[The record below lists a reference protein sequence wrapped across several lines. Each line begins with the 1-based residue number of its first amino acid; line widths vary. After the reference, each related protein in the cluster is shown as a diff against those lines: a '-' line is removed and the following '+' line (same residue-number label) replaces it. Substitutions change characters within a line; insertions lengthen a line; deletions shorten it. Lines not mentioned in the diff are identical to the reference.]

1 MNKDNWICKH
11 LIMCENIKL
20 KDYRY
25 YKMNSKNLNG
35 AYMAIFSKNKH
46 LNLKDISMHY
56 YKNYT
61 NKYQNKSKMS
71 YPSTDC

>member
-1 MNKDNWICKH
+1 
-11 LIMCENIKL
+11 
-20 KDYRY
+20 
-25 YKMNSKNLNG
+25 MNSKNLNG